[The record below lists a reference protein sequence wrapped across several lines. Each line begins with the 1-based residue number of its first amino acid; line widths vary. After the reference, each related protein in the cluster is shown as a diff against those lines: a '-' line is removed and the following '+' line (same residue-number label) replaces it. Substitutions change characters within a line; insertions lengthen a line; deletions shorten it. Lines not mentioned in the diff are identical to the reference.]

1 MRALDKKIVHL
12 PGRRSPDTFHGTLTG
27 RYEVETI
34 AMEIAA
40 SFLKR
45 GEKVFWVD
53 GGNSFNP
60 YMLTE
65 AAKRLN
71 INPQPLLRRLF
82 VARAFTVHQLMA
94 MIIRHLGP
102 ALDKHP
108 DALGVIYDPLALC
121 SNPDVPKTEAK
132 RAMKQIAVE
141 VERIKAKGHRLIIA
155 MPEAKHPMIPLNYSL
170 PFKGRVR
177 VGMGLFSGEI

>member
-1 MRALDKKIVHL
+1 MKTAPL
-12 PGRRSPDTFHGTLTG
+12 PGHGQRSPDPYCGSLPESHKM
-27 RYEVETI
+27 EI
-34 AMEIAA
+34 SAMDIAA
-40 SFLKR
+40 SFLSK

-53 GGNSFNP
+53 GGNLFNP

-82 VARAFTVHQLMA
+82 VARAFTVHQLVA

-102 ALDKHP
+102 ALNKHP
-108 DALGVIYDPLALC
+108 DALGVIFNPMALC

-132 RAMKQIAVE
+132 RAMRQIAVE
-141 VERIKAKGHRLIIA
+141 VERIKAKGHRLIVA
-155 MPEAKHPMIPLNYSL
+155 IPDRRMRITDTVHVHDTGHSD
-170 PFKGRVR
+170 G
-177 VGMGLFSGEI
+177 